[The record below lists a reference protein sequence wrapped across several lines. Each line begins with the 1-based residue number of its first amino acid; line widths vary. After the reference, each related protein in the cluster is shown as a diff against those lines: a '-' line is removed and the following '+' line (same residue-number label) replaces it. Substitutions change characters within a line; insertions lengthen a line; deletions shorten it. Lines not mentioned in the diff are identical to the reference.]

1 MIHDEN
7 LPQFAAE
14 LRRHGIDA
22 EVKSPG
28 GPKGVQIGLQVGRSF
43 YPLWELNL
51 EENAAALASFD
62 FESITARRKPGWT
75 IAIPS

>member
-1 MIHDEN
+1 MIDDEN

-22 EVKSPG
+22 EVKSPC
-28 GPKGVQIGLQVGRSF
+28 GPKGVQIGLQIGRSF

-62 FESITARRKPGWT
+62 FESIRARRTAGWT